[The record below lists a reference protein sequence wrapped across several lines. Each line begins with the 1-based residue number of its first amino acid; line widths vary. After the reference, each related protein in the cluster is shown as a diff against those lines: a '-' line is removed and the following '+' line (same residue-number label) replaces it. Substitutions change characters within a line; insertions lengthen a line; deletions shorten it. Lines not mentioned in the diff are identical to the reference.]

1 VLGRI
6 PTVRIL
12 SVALSGLFLLAPASK
27 SALACGLA
35 PHVGPTGAILECDG
49 REHDEV
55 GPWRVALQGGAL
67 RSELSADGM
76 EIGIEQLSM
85 TARGEYRLGTRFTV
99 GLGGGSILGG
109 SLRFPGGQRFDLGV
123 GWTVGASF
131 SALALAER
139 SVRPFILASLS
150 AAYSATQTSAD
161 GGGTGGGTFIGRDV
175 RLGLAV
181 GKTFGF
187 VRPYAAARL
196 FGGGFRW
203 EGTSPATTGGDS
215 HLYQVGAGA
224 AIDLPGHFDVVVEA
238 MPLGERSV
246 TAGLGRSF

>member
-1 VLGRI
+1 
-6 PTVRIL
+6 VRIL
-12 SVALSGLFLLAPASK
+12 PIVLSGLSLLLAGPKRAV
-27 SALACGLA
+27 ACGLS

-49 REHDEV
+49 QEHDEV
-55 GPWRVALQGGAL
+55 GPWRVAVQGGAL
-67 RSELSADGM
+67 RSELSGGGM

-99 GLGGGSILGG
+99 GFGGGSILGG
-109 SLRFPGGQRFDLGV
+109 SLRVPGGQRFDLGV

-150 AAYSATQTSAD
+150 AAYSATQTSAE
-161 GGGTGGGTFIGRDV
+161 GGATGGGTFIGRDV
-175 RLGLAV
+175 RLGVAV

-187 VRPYAAARL
+187 VRPYAAARV

-203 EGTSPATTGGDS
+203 EGTSPATTGGDA

-224 AIDLPGHFDVVVEA
+224 AIDLPRHFDVVVEV
-238 MPLGERSV
+238 MPLGERSF
-246 TAGLGRSF
+246 TGGLGRSF